1 MKCQFYK
8 NSRLVC
14 LLLALCLVFSTALAW
29 GQVDNKG
36 TDFIMAFARNTLGSP
51 NANQVQVHL
60 TGDIATNVTVE
71 HPVNAPTFTTTV
83 AVNPGA
89 VTTVTIP
96 LAASQ
101 GWSANSI
108 QNNAVHAFADDEFI
122 AYMINLRPFSSDAA
136 LALPVDTM
144 NTEYLVT
151 TYRGSNL
158 VGADRGQF
166 AVVAGFDNTTV
177 TITPSNNI
185 VGHAAGVSFN
195 VLLNRGEGYY
205 AESTTAGAGG
215 DLTGTIVSADR
226 PVGMT
231 NGNHCTNVPSS
242 VTFCDHIFE
251 VAQPVA
257 SWGMEALVANL
268 PQRTNGSIYRILA
281 SQDNTTVSQDGGA
294 IGVINSGQF
303 IETGQLTGNHRFTA
317 DKPIFVTQYM
327 PSDGNTG
334 ATDGDPAMGNMIP
347 SEQYLNDYTFS
358 TPGGGQF
365 ATHYVTVIAEDTDVA
380 GGTIL
385 LDGAPIPAASFSAVP
400 TTTFLAAV
408 VLLAQG
414 THTTSSNGVHGI
426 TVEGFNPADSYI
438 YPGGAL
444 FEFINPQGDA
454 NPPIC
459 DVAII
464 PGPPPSATMT
474 ATDDRPSE
482 DVNNNGVLDPGEDL
496 NNNGQIDEDTGIFFI
511 NVLTATNVVVT
522 VPAFIP
528 GDGQVSGITVDL
540 IDTGSNGSATIEATD
555 GAGNACGA
563 EIELL
568 VDQVATCDVDADGD
582 IDRGD
587 VRSILLNRNQPASGP
602 DDPMDADGD
611 GQITVRDAKICI
623 SQCTLPR
630 CASPPG

>member
-1 MKCQFYK
+1 M
-8 NSRLVC
+8 
-14 LLLALCLVFSTALAW
+14 VFSTAMAW
-29 GQVDNKG
+29 GQIDNKG
-36 TDFIMAFARNTLGSP
+36 TDFIMAFNRNTLGSSNP
-51 NANQVQVHL
+51 NQVQVHL

-71 HPVNAPTFTTTV
+71 YPVNAPTFSTTV

-89 VTTVTIP
+89 VTSVTIP
-96 LAASQ
+96 LSASQ
-101 GWSANSI
+101 GWTVNTV

-122 AYMINLRPFSSDAA
+122 AYMINVRPASSDAA

-151 TYRGSNL
+151 TNSGSSI
-158 VGADRGQF
+158 VSSDRGQF

-185 VGHAAGVSFN
+185 VGHVAGVSFN

-205 AESTTAGAGG
+205 AESTTAGASG

-231 NGNHCTNVPSS
+231 NGNHCTNVPPNVS
-242 VTFCDHIFE
+242 FCDHIFE

-257 SWGMEALVANL
+257 SWGMSALVANL
-268 PQRTNGSIYRILA
+268 PQRTNGTVYRILA
-281 SQDNTTVSQDGGA
+281 SQDNTTVSQNGGA

-303 IETGQLTGNHRFTA
+303 IETAQITGNHLFSA
-317 DKPIFVTQYM
+317 DKPIFVTQFM
-327 PSDGNTG
+327 TSDSNPG
-334 ATDGDPAMGNMIP
+334 ATQGDPAMGNMIP
-347 SEQYLNDYTFS
+347 SEQYLSNYTFS
-358 TPGGGQF
+358 TVGGSQF
-365 ATHYVTVIAEDTDVA
+365 VTNYVTVIAENTDVA

-400 TTTFLAAV
+400 TTSFSAAV
-408 VLLAQG
+408 VSLTQG
-414 THTTSSNGVHGI
+414 THTSSSNGVHGI
-426 TVEGFNPADSYI
+426 TVEGFNDFDSYI

-459 DVAII
+459 DFVIDAT
-464 PGPPPSATMT
+464 PSGSMT
-474 ATDDRPSE
+474 ATDNRPTE
-482 DVNNNGVLDPGEDL
+482 DTNGNGVLDPGEDL

-511 NVLTATNVVVT
+511 NVLVATNTIVT
-522 VPAFIP
+522 VPPFIP
-528 GDGQVSGITVDL
+528 GDGQVSGILVDL
-540 IDTGSNGSATIEATD
+540 INPGVNGSATIEATD
-555 GAGNACGA
+555 GAGNTCEAV
-563 EIELL
+563 IDLL

-582 IDRGD
+582 IDRTD
-587 VRSILLNRNQPASGP
+587 VRTILLNRNQPASGP

-623 SQCTLPR
+623 RQCTLPR
-630 CASPPG
+630 CAIVIGNGA